1 MLIDLMSLILML
13 CLNIYLDDSLFNK
26 VNLNINQNFLI
37 IIYNYSFIIINSS
50 ASDFFKFC

>member
-1 MLIDLMSLILML
+1 MLIDLMSLTLML

-26 VNLNINQNFLI
+26 VDLNINQNFLI
-37 IIYNYSFIIINSS
+37 IIYNHSFIIINSS